1 VFTLESGL
9 LRLEVNPEV
18 GASVAAFEARL
29 GGGWVPVMRPTPR
42 PLPDKSSPYSSFTL
56 APYSNRIRGARFG
69 FAGREYRLRP
79 NTPEGNAQHGDVRN
93 RPWQVEQPNPDTLLC
108 SFESGWFE
116 DVNWPWAFRLLKT
129 YRLEGNLLDTV
140 LELTNASDGPMPAG
154 FGLHPYFVWRL
165 PGSQDVELQFG
176 AKGYY
181 RTDEGLIPEGPMG
194 AVPAELDFS
203 RRRALGDQKVNG
215 VYGGWDGQAVLEWP
229 GSGVRLRLEADPVFS
244 HLVVF
249 TAPDGTLAVEPVTNA
264 TDGFNLMAKGV
275 EGHGVVVL
283 GPGESL
289 KGRVRLRLEGL

>member
-1 VFTLESGL
+1 MFALESSL

-29 GGGWVPVMRPTPR
+29 RGEWVPVIRPTPR
-42 PLPDKSSPYSSFTL
+42 PLPQRSSPYSSFTL
-56 APYSNRIRGARFG
+56 APYSNRIRGARFR
-69 FAGREYRLRP
+69 FAGREYRLEP

-93 RPWQVEQPNPDTLLC
+93 RSWQVEKPDPGTLVC

-116 DVNWPWAFRLLKT
+116 DVNWPWAFTLLKT
-129 YRLEGNLLDTV
+129 YRLEGNTFDTV
-140 LELTNASDGPMPAG
+140 LELTNASDEPMPAG

-165 PGSQDVELQFG
+165 PGSRDVELQFS

-181 RTDEGLIPEGPMG
+181 RTDASLIPDGPMG

-203 RRRALGDQKVNG
+203 RPRALGEQKVNG
-215 VYGGWDGQAVLEWP
+215 VYGGWDGRARLEWP
-229 GSGVRLRLEADPVFS
+229 GSGVRMRLEADPVFA

-264 TDGFNLMAKGV
+264 TDGFNLMAQGV
-275 EGHGVVVL
+275 EGHGVMVL
-283 GPGESL
+283 GPGERL
-289 KGRVRLRLEGL
+289 RGRVRLRLEGP